1 MGDFGLGR
9 IISSKTKMDSF
20 PIDKIIASLE
30 GRLSGGEQKE
40 LELWL
45 AESAENQNLYYEL
58 RKVAR
63 LSDQVKVDFQPDEYK
78 ALESVNRKL
87 RFRRIATWSQ
97 RIAASFVFLF
107 ILTRV
112 ILHVLP
118 DVNQLEV
125 NSIGQQVIYLSDS
138 SKVTLAANSQLKY
151 HKQFTGNERDVVL
164 QGKAYFEITP
174 NNRLPFV
181 IRTQNTKIKVLG
193 TKFLVDANNPQKEIV
208 VVDEGHVAFTSLKS
222 DKSKTLELTAN
233 EIGTWNATS
242 DSLSEQLNNDPNA
255 NAGFS
260 KRMIFKEAPLK
271 TVIHDFERY
280 YQVKIELADKSL
292 ETRKYSGSFSNL
304 EAEKAIQILGN
315 SLNLNIVKNENTY
328 IVQP

>member
-1 MGDFGLGR
+1 
-9 IISSKTKMDSF
+9 MDSF

-30 GRLSGGEQKE
+30 GRLSGGEQNE

-45 AESAENQNLYYEL
+45 AESAENQNKYNEL
-58 RKVAR
+58 KKVVEIA
-63 LSDQVKVDFQPDEYK
+63 DQVKVDFQPDEYQ
-78 ALESVNRKL
+78 ALELVNRKL
-87 RFRRIATWSQ
+87 RFRRIVLWSQ

-118 DVNQLEV
+118 DANQLEV
-125 NSIGQQVIYLSDS
+125 NSIGQQIIYLSDS

-151 HKQFTGNERDVVL
+151 HKRFTGKERDVVL

-174 NNRLPFV
+174 NKRLPFV
-181 IRTQNTKIKVLG
+181 IRTQNTKIRVLG
-193 TKFLVDANNPQKEIV
+193 TKFLVDANNQLKEIV
-208 VVDEGHVAFTSLKS
+208 VVDEGRVAFTSLKS
-222 DKSKTLELTAN
+222 DKSIAIELTAN

-242 DSLSEQLNNDPNA
+242 DSLSEQSNTDPNL
-255 NAGFS
+255 NAVLS

-271 TVIHDFERY
+271 TVILDFERC
-280 YQVKIELADKSL
+280 YQIKIELSDKSL

-304 EAEKAIQILGN
+304 EAEKAVNILGN
-315 SLNLNIVKNENTY
+315 SLNLTIVKNGNIY
-328 IVQP
+328 IMQP

>member
-1 MGDFGLGR
+1 LGDFGLGR

-118 DVNQLEV
+118 DANQLEV
-125 NSIGQQVIYLSDS
+125 NNIGQQVIYLSDS
-138 SKVTLAANSQLKY
+138 SKVTLAANSQLKH

-174 NNRLPFV
+174 NKRLPFV

-271 TVIHDFERY
+271 TVIRDFERY

-315 SLNLNIVKNENTY
+315 SLNLNIVKNGNTY
-328 IVQP
+328 IIKP

>member
-1 MGDFGLGR
+1 
-9 IISSKTKMDSF
+9 MDSF

-30 GRLSGGEQKE
+30 GGLSGGEQKE

-58 RKVAR
+58 RKIAR

-118 DVNQLEV
+118 DANQLEV

-174 NNRLPFV
+174 NKQLPFV

-233 EIGTWNATS
+233 EIGVWNATS
-242 DSLSEQLNNDPNA
+242 DSLSEQLNTDPNF
-255 NAGFS
+255 NAVLS
-260 KRMIFKEAPLK
+260 KRIIFKEAPLK

-304 EAEKAIQILGN
+304 EAEKAIQILVN
-315 SLNLNIVKNENTY
+315 SLNLNIVKNGNTY
-328 IVQP
+328 IIKP